1 MNEND
6 KTPKEVVMILLDSI
20 FNYKQPCKRAES
32 VLKLLGE
39 KQVDKLMDY
48 ILNYSKPNL
57 FRLVDLLEQGIN
69 KKIAVKSL
77 IELESKLNEILDK
90 LSDLD
95 ENDLRQ
101 RQKDL
106 LKEAAYIDT
115 FIKEKKIN
123 KINNNLI

>member
-1 MNEND
+1 MNEHD
-6 KTPKEVVMILLDSI
+6 KTPKEVVMILLGSI

-32 VLKLLGE
+32 VLKLLG
-39 KQVDKLMDY
+39 KTQVDKLLEY
-48 ILNYSKPNL
+48 LLTYTNPNL
-57 FRLVDLLEQGIN
+57 FRLVELLEKGIN

-77 IELESKLNEILDK
+77 IELESKLNGIIDK

-95 ENDLRQ
+95 ESDLRQ
-101 RQKDL
+101 RQKEL

-123 KINNNLI
+123 RFNNNEI